1 MKRMLIDDTQPEETR
16 VVIVDGNKVEDV
28 EFESSLRKQIKGN
41 IFTAKVV
48 RIEPS
53 LQAAFVDYGGNR
65 HGFLAFGEIHPD
77 YYNVSDE
84 IKAEVEKEVD
94 EIIEK
99 KRQFQ
104 AERKAEQERRRL
116 EREQKRAEYEAKK
129 LAEAEAE
136 AAAAANAASD
146 TAEMTSE
153 TPASAEN
160 ASTAGTETP
169 APAENAS
176 TAGTETPASSETA
189 STAGTETPASSETAP
204 GAETENAEDETAA
217 DGCGCSANCA
227 CRAEDGHCHC
237 EENGV
242 CTCDEECHCSACRKE
257 AASAAGNTSDS
268 AAASDTRS
276 GDDASD
282 STSASD
288 TRSGDDASDSTSA
301 SDTRSGDDASDSAA
315 ASGEVSA
322 ETEDKPA
329 RRTRRRGTRFLGR
342 RSSGKSA
349 AKAETK
355 DGYKVSA
362 ETAGIERGES
372 VAEEIGEEDETD
384 MDEACAAPVQ
394 SADDDDVNAA
404 AASRADDD
412 DDDFDTGSSKE
423 FDNDDDDADSEHYL
437 EIQRKLIFA
446 RKLYH
451 RSAIQDVIREGQTL
465 LIQIVKEERG
475 NKGAACTT
483 YLSLAGRYCVLMPNR
498 IKSGGVSRK
507 ITSAN
512 DRKRLKDI
520 MRELP
525 LNDDMSLIIR
535 TAGEDK
541 QKSDIV
547 RDYNY
552 LIRTWNHIRHS
563 ALSTQAPALIY
574 EEGNLIKRALRD
586 MYTKD
591 IGEVVIDGDNAYKT
605 AKEFSKILS
614 PNMGRKIKCRKPG
627 EIPVFQHYQVEK
639 ELDKLHNPVV
649 QLASGGYLVIN
660 PTEALVSIDV
670 NSGRATRE
678 MDIEETALKTNLEAA
693 DEIAKQLR
701 MRNLAGLVVVD
712 FIDMEEPANNHAVEK
727 RMKEAMKP
735 DRARVQIA
743 KMSIFGL
750 LEISRQ
756 RMHSSFVESNYVTCP
771 YCRGQGVL
779 RSTESGAMLVLRAI
793 EEEGIKGAYNRLEV
807 RLPQDTAIYILN
819 HKRRILADMEEKY
832 GLEIIISAD
841 GSIKNICDYKIEKS
855 RQPKAKPE
863 TVAAATAYAAA
874 GYAEDDDDTAD
885 DDENEGNDC
894 TPADTENGSGNENST
909 EEETGRRSRG
919 RGRND
924 RRRRGHRGGRGRD
937 RERSS
942 RNGGNTAPDTDEGTS
957 RDGSSRSG
965 NARSAET
972 SGRGSS
978 AAASERAQAS
988 ASSGRGSSS
997 ASSAGSSSAAPDGE
1011 PKPEKKTWWKKLIG

>member
-1 MKRMLIDDTQPEETR
+1 MKKMLIDDTQPEETR

-77 YYNVSDE
+77 YYNISDE
-84 IKAEVEKEVD
+84 LKAEVEKEVD

-99 KRQFQ
+99 KRQYQ

-116 EREQKRAEYEAKK
+116 EREQKRAEYEARK
-129 LAEAEAE
+129 LAEAE
-136 AAAAANAASD
+136 AAAAA
-146 TAEMTSE
+146 
-153 TPASAEN
+153 AEN
-160 ASTAGTETP
+160 AEAENVEPVEPSENADESTTPATEMSAEVASETISEEVAESSTETV
-169 APAENAS
+169 
-176 TAGTETPASSETA
+176 TETTETHDEISAEENTIEQSSEETSA
-189 STAGTETPASSETAP
+189 SEEKVL
-204 GAETENAEDETAA
+204 
-217 DGCGCSANCA
+217 DGCGCSESCA
-227 CRAEDGHCHC
+227 CRQEDGHCHC
-237 EENGV
+237 AENGV
-242 CTCDEECHCSACRKE
+242 CTCDEECHCECCHHEESQEKTLDGCGCSESCACRQE
-257 AASAAGNTSDS
+257 DGHCHCAENGENGVCTCDEECHCECCHHEEAPANESTSDTTSETNEEVAASSEETVNSEETVSEE
-268 AAASDTRS
+268 TE
-276 GDDASD
+276 
-282 STSASD
+282 
-288 TRSGDDASDSTSA
+288 
-301 SDTRSGDDASDSAA
+301 
-315 ASGEVSA
+315 EVS
-322 ETEDKPA
+322 ETTEEPTEEKSE
-329 RRTRRRGTRFLGR
+329 RRPRRRSRFLGR
-342 RSSGKSA
+342 RSNGKNN
-349 AKAETK
+349 KG
-355 DGYKVSA
+355 GYKVSA
-362 ETAGIERGES
+362 ESAGLAKDEMI
-372 VAEEIGEEDETD
+372 AEDISEEDDEED
-384 MDEACAAPVQ
+384 DEEEMDNDNTVVSNENRKPR
-394 SADDDDVNAA
+394 S
-404 AASRADDD
+404 SEDDD
-412 DDDFDTGSSKE
+412 DDYDDDGNKDFDS
-423 FDNDDDDADSEHYL
+423 DDEADLEHYL
-437 EIQRKLIFA
+437 EIQRKLIYA

-451 RSAIQDVIREGQTL
+451 RSTIQDVIKEGQTL

-520 MRELP
+520 MKELP

-591 IGEVVIDGDNAYKT
+591 IDEVIIDGDTAYKT

-614 PNMGRKIKCRKPG
+614 PNMGRKIKCRKQG
-627 EIPVFQHYQVEK
+627 EIPVFQQYQVEK

-670 NSGRATRE
+670 NSGRATHE

-743 KMSIFGL
+743 KMSMFGL

-756 RMHSSFVESNYVTCP
+756 RMHSSFVESNYITCP

-779 RSTESGAMLVLRAI
+779 RTTESSAMLVLRAI
-793 EEEGIKGAYNRLEV
+793 EEEGIKGTNNHLEV
-807 RLPQDTAIYILN
+807 RLPQDTAVYILN
-819 HKRRILADMEEKY
+819 HKRRQLADLEEKY
-832 GLEIIISAD
+832 ELEIIVSAD
-841 GSIKNICDYKIEKS
+841 SSIKNISDYKIEKS
-855 RQPKAKPE
+855 RVQKPKTE
-863 TVAAATAYAAA
+863 AAATTAYAQ
-874 GYAEDDDDTAD
+874 GTEDYDDVEEDDSD
-885 DDENEGNDC
+885 DDENESYTNSEQ
-894 TPADTENGSGNENST
+894 EN
-909 EEETGRRSRG
+909 RRNNR
-919 RGRND
+919 RNRND
-924 RRRRGHRGGRGRD
+924 RRRRGRRNNRGRNRYNRD
-937 RERSS
+937 
-942 RNGGNTAPDTDEGTS
+942 NNAYDDNNDDE
-957 RDGSSRSG
+957 
-965 NARSAET
+965 E
-972 SGRGSS
+972 
-978 AAASERAQAS
+978 
-988 ASSGRGSSS
+988 
-997 ASSAGSSSAAPDGE
+997 SAAPEASAE
-1011 PKPEKKTWWKKLIG
+1011 PQKPEKKAWWKKLLG